1 VSSPHI
7 ADFVHLR
14 ATQAI
19 VPFQLTYFL
28 GEMICFK
35 ETVMGDEGMM
45 CSKELK
51 MYKMRY
57 EKEVQLYS

>member
-1 VSSPHI
+1 MQVWLLSSPHI

-19 VPFQLTYFL
+19 VPIKSAYFL

-35 ETVMGDEGMM
+35 ETVMGDEGRMFNLLQWPVRFA
-45 CSKELK
+45 S
-51 MYKMRY
+51 Y
-57 EKEVQLYS
+57 